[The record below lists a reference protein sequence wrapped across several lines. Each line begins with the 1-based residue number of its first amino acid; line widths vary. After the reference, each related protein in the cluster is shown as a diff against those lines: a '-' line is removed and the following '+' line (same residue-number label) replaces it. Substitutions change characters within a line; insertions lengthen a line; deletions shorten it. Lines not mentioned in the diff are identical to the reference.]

1 MVLVVVPGAV
11 CFHRVSDAKIGRAW
25 SSSPGRTASSA
36 DLSTQPMASIKPL
49 GPRRAWSCV
58 VVPHVSRGNIPP
70 AGTGAACR
78 EGVDGHWTGPNG
90 APAHFPGRAATAW
103 WYVWMGSAS
112 ISGGLATFGKH
123 GSACRDCLWR
133 VRNARLLHPGAH
145 CHWVDD
151 WGLRRIHGVQ
161 CSGCGVTA
169 GVCFWHGLGGGC
181 S

>member
-1 MVLVVVPGAV
+1 M
-11 CFHRVSDAKIGRAW
+11 DAGQVQ
-25 SSSPGRTASSA
+25 TALLLISLA
-36 DLSTQPMASIKPL
+36 A
-49 GPRRAWSCV
+49 PRR
-58 VVPHVSRGNIPP
+58 
-70 AGTGAACR
+70 
-78 EGVDGHWTGPNG
+78 
-90 APAHFPGRAATAW
+90 AW

-151 WGLRRIHGVQ
+151 WVDDWGLRRRHGVQ